1 MNTAQPITD
10 KKQLQDVMEVYKQ
23 DTKPYLL
30 LAYALNTGLRI
41 SDVLKANVQDSLNGV
56 WQDVEQ
62 KTGKAKTIQLNAK
75 LQLLIRDFVEAN
87 GLAHSQDAPLFFS
100 NKDKGKAISRV
111 QAHRIV
117 AHAGDMIGI
126 TLSCHSL
133 RKTFGYTAYKAGVDL
148 SLLQYIFNHSSQAVT
163 LKYIGITQDKAN
175 DVYKGISIGI

>member
-10 KKQLQDVMEVYKQ
+10 TKQLKELMDVYKKGSKQ
-23 DTKPYLL
+23 YLL

-41 SDVLKANVQDSLNGV
+41 SDILRANVQDSLKGV
-56 WQDVEQ
+56 WKDREE
-62 KTGKAKTIQLNAK
+62 KTNKEKIIQLNPK

-87 GLAHSQDAPLFFS
+87 NLQEGDYLFYS
-100 NKDKGKAISRV
+100 NKDRGKPISRV

-133 RKTFGYTAYKAGVDL
+133 RKTFGYMAYKQDVDL
-148 SLLQYIFNHSSQAVT
+148 ALLQYIFNHSSQAVT
-163 LKYIGITQDKAN
+163 LRYIGVTQDEAN
-175 DVYKGISIGI
+175 RVTTGLSIGI